1 MKEIENADQIKAYV
15 AKNYP
20 ALKDKTMYITE
31 YKNHYSVKT
40 HPEGA
45 PIPLS
50 KNIVA

>member
-20 ALKDKTMYITE
+20 SMKDKTLYIE
-31 YKNHYSVKT
+31 EHENHYSVKT

-45 PIPLS
+45 PLPLS
-50 KNIVA
+50 KNILA

>member
-15 AKNYP
+15 EKNYP
-20 ALKDKTMYITE
+20 ALKNKTLYIE
-31 YKNHYSVKT
+31 EHENHYSVKT

>member
-15 AKNYP
+15 EKNYP
-20 ALKDKTMYITE
+20 ALKNKTLYIKE
-31 YKNHYSVKT
+31 YPNHYSVKT
-40 HPEGA
+40 NLDGA